1 MLRQFRRGGA
11 LMSDKAKRV
20 KPSEASNILPMR
32 EQGKAVV
39 QPASTQAYAE
49 NFDEYIYS
57 GEAIQN
63 IPPTEWLLRGRLVKR
78 GLAAL
83 YAPAGV
89 GKSFVA
95 VEAALCAALG
105 EQFWHEYFPKDCRVL
120 YFASERVDVI
130 GDRVKASCK
139 KRGVKI
145 PANLFIVGRPRP
157 LQAEGHSQIILDI
170 CAKFKPHFIIFDTFA
185 KMTLGANEN
194 DSAEAGLIVENFAQF
209 VEAAGTQAGGLI
221 VHHAGKDNTKGLRGS
236 TALIGALDA
245 VWKLEKKE
253 KGLTLSIEKLN
264 AGDTP
269 LPANFRIVN
278 ETMPDPEDKQLT
290 RQVGVLVS
298 AEFAEVAQGIEGKLL
313 ELLCDGFEEGA
324 SKSKLHREYNR
335 AWPSEGDAQGQ
346 SERTIGR
353 ALNKLVTWGSAEML
367 GKAAKTIYKA
377 KPETIAKYRAK
388 KAAQPT

>member
-1 MLRQFRRGGA
+1 
-11 LMSDKAKRV
+11 MSDKAKRV
-20 KPSEASNILPMR
+20 KPSQASNILPIR

-39 QPASTQAYAE
+39 QPVSTETYTE
-49 NFDEYIYS
+49 NYHEYIYS
-57 GEAIQN
+57 GEKIEN

-105 EQFWHEYFPKDCRVL
+105 EQFWGEYFPKDCRVL

-139 KRGVKI
+139 RRGIKL

-157 LQAEGHSQIILDI
+157 LQAKEHYPIIKDI
-170 CAKFKPHFIIFDTFA
+170 CAEYKPHFIIFDTFA
-185 KMTLGANEN
+185 KSTLGLNEN
-194 DSAEAGLIVENFAQF
+194 DSAEAGIIVENFASF
-209 VEAAGTQAGGLI
+209 VTAAGTQAGGLL

-264 AGDTP
+264 AGEAP
-269 LPANFRIVN
+269 LPAIFKIVN
-278 ETMPDPEDKQLT
+278 QSMPDPEDKQLT
-290 RQVGVLVS
+290 QQVGVLVS
-298 AEFAEVAQGIEGKLL
+298 ADYAEVAQGIEGRLL
-313 ELLCDGFEEGA
+313 ELLCEAFEHEGA
-324 SKSKLHREYNR
+324 TCVQLLKEYNLS
-335 AWPSEGDAQGQ
+335 WPPESQAVGVG
-346 SERTIGR
+346 RKTISRGLKILEQQR
-353 ALNKLVTWGSAEML
+353 SIDML
-367 GKAAKTIYKA
+367 GTGKSIYYKA
-377 KPETIAKYRAK
+377 KPATIEKYQAKQRK
-388 KAAQPT
+388 

>member
-1 MLRQFRRGGA
+1 
-11 LMSDKAKRV
+11 MSDKAKRI
-20 KPSEASNILPMR
+20 KPSQASNILPMR

-39 QPASTQAYAE
+39 QPANPQKYE
-49 NFDEYIYS
+49 EDYHEYIYS
-57 GEAIQN
+57 GETIKN

-105 EQFWHEYFPKDCRVL
+105 EQFWHEYFPKNCRVL

-130 GDRVKASCK
+130 ADRVKASCK
-139 KRGVKI
+139 RRGVAI
-145 PANLFIVGRPRP
+145 PANLFIVGRTRP
-157 LQAEGHSQIILDI
+157 LQAKDQFEIIKDI
-170 CAKFKPHFIIFDTFA
+170 CAEYKPDFIIFDTFA
-185 KMTLGANEN
+185 KMTLGINEN
-194 DSAEAGLIVENFAQF
+194 DSAEAGLIVEHFATF
-209 VEAAGTQAGGLI
+209 VEAAGTQAGGLLI
-221 VHHAGKDNTKGLRGS
+221 HHAGKDNTKGLRGS

-269 LPANFRIVN
+269 LPANFKIVN
-278 ETMPDPEDKQLT
+278 ESMPDPEDEQLT

-298 AEFAEVAQGIEGKLL
+298 AEFAEVAQGIEAKLL

-324 SKSKLHREYNR
+324 SKTKLHREYNR
-335 AWPSEGDAQGQ
+335 AWPTEGDAVGQ

-353 ALNKLVTWGSAEML
+353 ALNKLVSWRSIDML

-377 KPETIAKYRAK
+377 TPETIAKYHAR
-388 KAAQPT
+388 KAAQSK

>member
-1 MLRQFRRGGA
+1 
-11 LMSDKAKRV
+11 MSDKAKRI

-39 QPASTQAYAE
+39 QPANPQKYE
-49 NFDEYIYS
+49 EDYHEYIYF
-57 GEAIQN
+57 GETIKN

-105 EQFWHEYFPKDCRVL
+105 EQFWHEYFPKNCRVL

-130 GDRVKASCK
+130 ADRVKASCK
-139 KRGVKI
+139 RRGVAI
-145 PANLFIVGRPRP
+145 PANLFIVGRTRP
-157 LQAEGHSQIILDI
+157 LQAKDQFEIIKDI
-170 CAKFKPHFIIFDTFA
+170 CAEYKPDFIIFDTFA
-185 KMTLGANEN
+185 KMTLGINEN
-194 DSAEAGLIVENFAQF
+194 DSAEAGLIVEHFATF
-209 VEAAGTQAGGLI
+209 VEAAGTQAGGLL

-269 LPANFRIVN
+269 LPANFKIVN
-278 ETMPDPEDKQLT
+278 ESMPDPEDEQLT

-298 AEFAEVAQGIEGKLL
+298 AEFAEVAQGIEAKLL

-324 SKSKLHREYNR
+324 SKTKLHREYNR
-335 AWPSEGDAQGQ
+335 AWPTEGDAVGQ

-353 ALNKLVTWGSAEML
+353 ALNKLVSQQSINML

-377 KPETIAKYRAK
+377 TPETIAKYHAR
-388 KAAQPT
+388 KAAQSK

>member
-1 MLRQFRRGGA
+1 
-11 LMSDKAKRV
+11 MSDKAKRI

-39 QPASTQAYAE
+39 QPANPEKYAE
-49 NFDEYIYS
+49 NFREYIYS
-57 GEAIQN
+57 GEEIQN

-105 EQFWHEYFPKDCRVL
+105 EEFWHEYFPKDCRVL
-120 YFASERVDVI
+120 YFAAERVSDV

-139 KRGVKI
+139 RRGVVI
-145 PANLFIVGRPRP
+145 PANLFIVGRSRP
-157 LQAEGHSQIILDI
+157 LQTQDHYEIIKDI
-170 CAKFKPHFIIFDTFA
+170 CAEYKPHLIIFDTFA
-185 KMTLGANEN
+185 KMTLGTNEN
-194 DSAEAGLIVENFAQF
+194 DSAEAGVIVEHFAEF
-209 VEAAGTQAGGLI
+209 VEAAGTQASGLL
-221 VHHAGKDNTKGLRGS
+221 VHHAGKDGTKGLRGS

-253 KGLTLSIEKLN
+253 KGLMLSIEKLN
-264 AGDTP
+264 AGEAP
-269 LPANFRIVN
+269 LPANFKIVN
-278 ETMPDPEDKQLT
+278 ESMPDPEDEQLT

-298 AEFAEVAQGIEGKLL
+298 ADFSEVAQGVESKLL

-324 SKSKLHREYNR
+324 SKTKLHREYNR
-335 AWPSEGDAQGQ
+335 AWPTEGDAVGQ

-353 ALNKLVTWGSAEML
+353 ALNKLVSWQSIDML

-377 KPETIAKYRAK
+377 KPETIAKYQAR
-388 KAAQPT
+388 KAAQPS

>member
-1 MLRQFRRGGA
+1 
-11 LMSDKAKRV
+11 MSDKAKRI

-39 QPASTQAYAE
+39 QATLSTEIMPEEYRS
-49 NFDEYIYS
+49 YIYS
-57 GEAIQN
+57 GEEIQN

-105 EQFWHEYFPKDCRVL
+105 EQFWGEYFAKDCRVL
-120 YFASERVDVI
+120 YFASERVSDVA
-130 GDRVKASCK
+130 DRVKASCK
-139 KRGVKI
+139 RRGVVI
-145 PANLFIVGRPRP
+145 PANLFIVGRRKP
-157 LQAEGHSQIILDI
+157 LQVEGEGEIIKAI
-170 CAKFKPHFIIFDTFA
+170 CADYKPHFIIFDTFA

-194 DSAEAGLIVENFAQF
+194 DSAEVGWIAEHFAEF
-209 VEAAGTQAGGLI
+209 VEIAGTQTGGLI
-221 VHHAGKDNTKGLRGS
+221 VHHAGKNKENGLRGS
-236 TALIGALDA
+236 TALVGALDA

-253 KGLTLSIEKLN
+253 KGLMLSIEKLN
-264 AGDTP
+264 AGEAP
-269 LPANFRIVN
+269 LPANFKIVN
-278 ETMPDPEDKQLT
+278 ESMPDPEDEQLT

-298 AEFAEVAQGIEGKLL
+298 ADFSEVAQGIESKLL

-324 SKSKLHREYNR
+324 SKTKLHREYNR
-335 AWPSEGDAQGQ
+335 AWPTEGDAVGQ

-353 ALNKLVTWGSAEML
+353 ALNKLVTWQSIDML

-377 KPETIAKYRAK
+377 TPETIAKYRAR
-388 KAAQPT
+388 KAAQPS